1 MNNETN
7 GMVVSLLGGLLLS
20 ILVFVSLY
28 SYSKI
33 EDMQYQEEPI
43 QTGVVEEKE
52 INYTSSFLG
61 SEKKNYHAIIDGKA
75 YNLTRED
82 WNELEDG
89 KEVSYKEGKGGNIR
103 VTE

>member
-1 MNNETN
+1 MEEGTN
-7 GMVVSLLGGLLLS
+7 GVARSLFGGLLLT
-20 ILVFVSLY
+20 ILVFASLSLY
-28 SYSKI
+28 SKA
-33 EDMQYQEEPI
+33 EDRQYQEEPI

-82 WNELEDG
+82 WNKLEDG
-89 KEVSYKEGKGGNIR
+89 KEVSYKEGTGGNIR

>member
-1 MNNETN
+1 MGAETN
-7 GMVVSLLGGLLLS
+7 GVARGLFGGLLLA
-20 ILVFVSLY
+20 ILMFTSSY
-28 SYSKI
+28 SYSKV
-33 EDMQYQEEPI
+33 EDRQYQEKPI
-43 QTGVVEEKE
+43 QTGIVDEKE
-52 INYTSSFLG
+52 ITYTSSFLG

-89 KEVSYKEGKGGNIR
+89 KEVSYKEGTDGNIR

>member
-1 MNNETN
+1 MEEET
-7 GMVVSLLGGLLLS
+7 GGVVESLIGGLLLT
-20 ILVFVSLY
+20 ILVFATLY
-28 SYSKI
+28 SYSKV
-33 EDMQYQEEPI
+33 EDRQYQEEPI

-52 INYTSSFLG
+52 INYTSTFLG

>member
-1 MNNETN
+1 MIEDSVNFPN
-7 GMVVSLLGGLLLS
+7 SLIGGLLLTLLLLS
-20 ILVFVSLY
+20 PLY
-28 SYSKI
+28 AYSKV
-33 EDMQYQEEPI
+33 EDRHYQEEPI

-61 SEKKNYHAIIDGKA
+61 SEKKNYHAIIEGKA
-75 YNLTRED
+75 YNLSRED

-89 KEVSYKEGKGGNIR
+89 KEVSYKEGTGGNIR

>member
-1 MNNETN
+1 MEEGTN
-7 GMVVSLLGGLLLS
+7 LVAGSLLGGLLIT
-20 ILVFVSLY
+20 ILVFATLD
-28 SYSKI
+28 SYSKV
-33 EDMQYQEEPI
+33 EDRQYQEEPI
-43 QTGVVEEKE
+43 QSGVVEEKE
-52 INYTSSFLG
+52 INYTSTFLG